1 MTYILVF
8 FFFNLNIFIG
18 GKDRGF
24 VGIGALFRSGL
35 SNKDRKKET
44 RFFFFSSMA
53 EMLYGFSL
61 EVGAL
66 DRMKKK
72 GGEKIEEQGKNERM
86 EDVKTDAMAT

>member
-1 MTYILVF
+1 
-8 FFFNLNIFIG
+8 
-18 GKDRGF
+18 
-24 VGIGALFRSGL
+24 
-35 SNKDRKKET
+35 
-44 RFFFFSSMA
+44 MA

>member
-1 MTYILVF
+1 
-8 FFFNLNIFIG
+8 
-18 GKDRGF
+18 
-24 VGIGALFRSGL
+24 
-35 SNKDRKKET
+35 
-44 RFFFFSSMA
+44 MA

-66 DRMKKK
+66 DRMKKKRKK